1 MINILV
7 RKNSLTACS
16 KNIFKEI
23 TMFKNL
29 IVSTLLVLISTVSVY
44 AEDEMPDMV
53 EYDFEVTR
61 VIDGD
66 TVAFKADFL
75 PEPLKQELSIRVYGV
90 DTPEKSW
97 RGKCDAEK
105 VLGAAASQFTQNAID
120 SATTIKVAIYNWD
133 KYGGRV
139 LGDIIIDGVSLR
151 QLLIENNYAREYYG
165 DKKESWCD

>member
-1 MINILV
+1 
-7 RKNSLTACS
+7 
-16 KNIFKEI
+16 
-23 TMFKNL
+23 MFKNL
-29 IVSTLLVLISTVSVY
+29 ITSIILVLISTASVY
-44 AEDEMPDMV
+44 AEEKIPDMV
-53 EYDFEVTR
+53 EYDFEITR

-97 RGKCDAEK
+97 RGKCNAEK
-105 VLGAAASQFTQNAID
+105 ILGAAASQFTQDAID

-151 QLLIENNYAREYYG
+151 HLLIENNFAREYYG